1 MTDII
6 KTVSQLIESQFPA
19 IYREEGPQ
27 LIAFTKAY
35 FQFLEEDEDSSHKL
49 SRQLFDINDIDKTL
63 DEFLVNYKE
72 KYLKDFPFAATTDK
86 RFMIKH
92 IMDYYRSKGSTQ
104 SLELLMKMLYGEEIE
119 VYYPSQDVLKP
130 SESKWISPKYIEVSK
145 SRRTSDFIDQQIR
158 GSISGA
164 TAFVESIVTKRSEG
178 KLIDVVYLSD
188 VRGVFTKEETVSND
202 GVDKDAPVVQGSLSN
217 IDIYQGGR
225 DNKVGDIF
233 GVEAYGGV
241 QGKVRIT
248 EVADATGRV
257 DFTLEHGGSGY
268 TARRSDG
275 TNQTDIYI
283 SDTVLDI
290 DNPDLDY
297 IRFEKIEQ
305 PLETLYLLSSSDIS
319 EQAKVHDYVT
329 GYSADGSYVAN
340 GIIVQVQDTYA
351 NNDIILEARQIVGLD
366 SAANT
371 FIRGERV
378 VGSFQ
383 GAGQILDFNGVNMD
397 IQLDSSIR
405 RIING
410 EEITGR
416 ISGATAIV
424 ESSVPGTMLKVLTT
438 DQSFANQCIM
448 TLTPNADFID
458 GEVIEEEGIVKISL
472 ENETS
477 SFVVDDYITQYIT
490 ANSVVSAPEEFMG
503 NGSQTTFTHSL
514 DLEAE
519 NSRTVVS
526 VDNVTKVINRD
537 YQLDGNDVIFN
548 ANSIP
553 EASGVSNV
561 FISRKTDVER
571 VIDSSTGIVTAN
583 GELVL
588 YQNLASIFRVNDVII
603 DETHGT
609 RATVRKIDEDTIFY
623 KDATGTFSSNSSI
636 VAERNGSLFDE
647 ANGAITK
654 STLIIS
660 PSWGEWYNGAAIE
673 QGSVSANITSDGVY
687 VDVTNTEWVGAKGI
701 VQKDDTIDANDVV
714 IMNLS
719 GTFNTGKMVRG
730 ETSKTVSTI
739 ANIAPTGV
747 RSVYLNGDMTVNG
760 NVDDT
765 VNSYAIGTLVG
776 QNTTSIGIKYDED
789 AFGNKGNTF
798 EGNLDGMIF
807 INTRRDLMVSPP
819 RFTISDPTH
828 NIYTTKE
835 FSQNEVIETLTDE
848 EIQRS
853 AMFEAYVQFPQPLE
867 PGTIWEMGDDVVG
880 ASFALLDEG
889 QGKVLRLRA
898 GVGAGTTTGEYVA
911 IIDIPEADIPT
922 DLNWY
927 LFVWHLDP
935 KTGTINLWF
944 DGVEKGPVVAT
955 NGLLGGP
962 EGQSGYLGL
971 GPRWADPYA
980 GKFGGVTNLV
990 VGENVGDW
998 KGRLLS
1004 TLKYFDNVSA
1014 NTTSLAGTIMELDG
1028 EIVYN
1033 ASFGED
1039 ASFDIETISN
1049 ADTYLLNTD
1058 IIGSNNI
1065 SGVPYLDVN
1074 IDGSGSGIGFID
1086 NIVIVASGTGYSP
1099 NDPVIFTGGNPSK
1112 SAAGLIT
1119 GVDINGAIT
1128 QVGMTER
1135 GEGYLSTPTITI
1147 QSQNGT
1153 GGILQAATDFG
1164 YGFPKDPGAAGD
1176 MRIIDVLNWE
1186 EFEVGIIEDLGAINP
1201 GTGYTRDP
1209 FVVVYNPFIASYNR
1223 GDYILTLFDITGS
1236 FEVGELISQP
1246 VNGNEFFKGRVISW
1260 DRDGRV
1266 LEIERTSFEV
1276 GFDFSA
1282 PVIGKNSN
1290 GSGMIESIASLN
1302 NQNVM
1307 GDNAVVSA
1315 NVIFGGGIATAAEV
1329 IDSGYGYITGEKV
1342 TLSSTNGNSPYII
1355 TGSAFAETQG
1365 IGEGFWA
1372 STDSHLNSEKKIH
1385 DNKYYQEFS
1394 YDVLSGLSLDR
1405 YENLLKRVLHVS
1417 GTELF
1422 GTVVKRSNI
1431 PLEITAPSSNS
1442 SITIE

>member
-130 SESKWISPKYIEVSK
+130 SESNWISPKYIEVNK
-145 SRRTSDFIDQQIR
+145 SRRTVDFLDQQIR

-188 VRGVFTKEETVSND
+188 VRGMFIKEESVSND

-217 IDIYQGGR
+217 VDIYQGGR

-233 GVEAYGGV
+233 DVEAFGGI

-268 TARRSDG
+268 TVRRPDG
-275 TNQTDIYI
+275 TNQTDVYI
-283 SDTVLDI
+283 SDTVLDV

-319 EQAKVHDYVT
+319 EQAEVYDYVT
-329 GYSADGSYVAN
+329 GYSASGAYVAN
-340 GIIVQVQDTYA
+340 GIIVQIQDTYS
-351 NNDIILEARQIVGLD
+351 NNEIMLEGRQVIGLD

-371 FIRGERV
+371 FIRGEVV

-383 GAGQILDFNGVNMD
+383 GFGRVLDINGVNME
-397 IQLDSSIR
+397 IQLGSSLR
-405 RIING
+405 GMING
-410 EEITGR
+410 EEMTGEF
-416 ISGATAIV
+416 SNATAIV

-438 DQSFANQCIM
+438 DQSFANQCII

-458 GEVIEEEGIVKISL
+458 GEVIAEEGIVQISI
-472 ENETS
+472 ESDTG

-490 ANSVVSAPEEFMG
+490 ANSVVSVPEEFMG
-503 NGSQTTFTHSL
+503 NGTQAIFTHSL

-526 VDNVTKVINRD
+526 VDNVTQAVNRD

-553 EASGVSNV
+553 EASGISNV
-561 FISRKTDVER
+561 FISRKTDVGR
-571 VIDSSTGIVTAN
+571 IVDSSTGVVTAN
-583 GELVL
+583 GELIL
-588 YQNLASIFRVNDVII
+588 YQNLASIFEVNDVII
-603 DETHGT
+603 DETNGT
-609 RATVRKIDEDTIFY
+609 RATVQRIDGDTIIY
-623 KDATGTFSSNSSI
+623 KEATGTFSSNSSI
-636 VAERNGSLFDE
+636 VAERDGSLFEE

-654 STLIIS
+654 STLTIS
-660 PSWGEWYNGAAIE
+660 PAWGEWYGESAIE
-673 QGSVSANITSDGVY
+673 QGTVSATITSNGVY
-687 VDVTNTEWVGAKGI
+687 VDTTNTEWVGAKGI
-701 VQKDDTIDANDVV
+701 VQKDDTIGANDIV
-714 IMNLS
+714 IMDLS
-719 GTFNTGKMVRG
+719 GTFNTGNMARG
-730 ETSKTVSTI
+730 ETSKTISTI
-739 ANIAPTGV
+739 STIEPTGA
-747 RSVYLNGDMTVNG
+747 RSVYLNGDSAVNG

-765 VNSYAIGTLVG
+765 VNSYAVGTLVG
-776 QNTTSIGIKYDED
+776 QNTTSIGIQYDED
-789 AFGNKGNTF
+789 AFGNKGNKF
-798 EGNLDGMIF
+798 EGNIDGVLF
-807 INTRRDLMVSPP
+807 INTKRDLMISPP
-819 RFTISDPTH
+819 RFTISDPTY
-828 NIYTTKE
+828 NINTTKE

-848 EIQRS
+848 EIQRQ

-867 PGTIWEMGDDVVG
+867 PGTIWEMGDEFVG
-880 ASFALLDEG
+880 ASLALLDEG
-889 QGKVLRLRA
+889 GSKVLRLRS
-898 GVGAGTTTGEYVA
+898 GISTGTTTADYVA
-911 IIDIPEADIPT
+911 VIDIPEADIPT

-935 KTGTINLWF
+935 LTGTINLWF

-955 NGLLGGP
+955 NALLGGP
-962 EGQSGYLGL
+962 T
-971 GPRWADPYA
+971 PRWTDPYA
-980 GKFGGVTNLV
+980 GKFGGVTNSV
-990 VGENVGDW
+990 AGENVGDW

-1004 TLKYFDNVSA
+1004 TLKYFDDVAA

-1028 EIVYN
+1028 ELVYN
-1033 ASFGED
+1033 ASFGEN
-1039 ASFDIETISN
+1039 ATFDIETISN

-1074 IDGSGSGIGFID
+1074 IDGSGSGVGFID
-1086 NIVIVASGTGYSP
+1086 DIVIVASGSGYSP
-1099 NDPVIFTGGNPSK
+1099 NDPIIFAGGNPSK
-1112 SAAGLIT
+1112 PATGLVT

-1128 QVGMTER
+1128 KVEVIER
-1135 GEGYLSTPTITI
+1135 GEGYLSTPTLTI
-1147 QSQNGT
+1147 QSSGID
-1153 GGILQAATDFG
+1153 GILQAAPDFG
-1164 YGFPKDPGAAGD
+1164 YGFPKDPGASGD
-1176 MRIIDVLNWE
+1176 MRIIDILNWE
-1186 EFEVGIIEDLGAINP
+1186 EFEVGTIEDLGSINP
-1201 GTGYTRDP
+1201 GVGYTRDP
-1209 FVVVYNPFIASYNR
+1209 FVVVYNPVIATYQR
-1223 GDYILTLFDITGS
+1223 GDYILTLFDIIGS

-1260 DRDGRV
+1260 DRDGKV

-1282 PVIGKNSN
+1282 PIVGKKSN
-1290 GSGMIESIASLN
+1290 GSGMIGAITSLN

-1315 NVIFGGGIATAAEV
+1315 NVIAANGIAVAAEV
-1329 IDSGYGYITGEKV
+1329 IDSGYGYITGEGV
-1342 TLSSTNGNSPYII
+1342 TLSSTNGDSPYVI
-1355 TGSAFAETQG
+1355 TGSAMAETQG

-1372 STDSHLNSEKKIH
+1372 STDSHLNSEKKLH

-1422 GTVVKRSNI
+1422 GTVVKRSNL
-1431 PLEITAPSSNS
+1431 PLEIATSSSNS